1 MSYVDL
7 NPIRAGI
14 ANSPET
20 SDFTTIQERIVHY
33 HKTLQQTDNPTE
45 AQTSAPKGLLPFAGS
60 EHQGHQNHHACL
72 NFSLLNYLELTDWA
86 GRVIREDKAGAIPEH
101 LAPML
106 DRLNINHEVWLDI
119 VKNFNKNYYT
129 VVGTQKAIRD
139 FSRAVNRKW
148 FCATRCSSRLYQSVA
163 A

>member
-33 HKTLQQTDNPTE
+33 HKTLQQTDNPTK
-45 AQTSAPKGLLPFAGS
+45 AQTSAPKGLLPFAGG
-60 EHQGHQNHHACL
+60 EYQDHRACL

-106 DRLNINHEVWLDI
+106 DRLNINHEVWLDT
-119 VKNFNKNYYT
+119 VKNYNKNYYT
-129 VVGTQKAIRD
+129 VVGTQKAIQD

-148 FCATRCSSRLYQSVA
+148 FCATRCSSQLYRNMA